1 MAKWLQVDPSVL
13 LLDEPSQGVDV
24 GARQQIWDALDST
37 AANGTAILMASTDYE
52 QLANV
57 CHRVLIFAQGQIVAT
72 LTGNGLSKDL
82 IAEHCYR
89 SLSSSA

>member
-1 MAKWLQVDPSVL
+1 MAKWLQIDPAVL
-13 LLDEPSQGVDV
+13 LLDEPTQGVDV
-24 GARQQIWDALDST
+24 GARQQIWDSLDST
-37 AANGTAILMASTDYE
+37 ASNGTAILMASTDYE

-72 LTGNGLSKDL
+72 LTGNSLSKDL

-89 SLSSSA
+89 SLSQSA